1 MGYQINNRT
10 KEIELTRGDTLKV
23 KIDIFINDEIYT
35 PRPEDSL
42 SFSMK
47 TTYNTS
53 KLLVHKDIPIDT
65 CILHLEPQDTKGL
78 RFGEYVYDI
87 QITFAN
93 GDVNTFISGT
103 FKLKPE
109 VE

>member
-1 MGYQINNRT
+1 MYQVNNKT

-23 KIDIFINDEIYT
+23 KIDIFINGEEYI

-42 SFSMK
+42 RFAMK
-47 TTYNTS
+47 NTYNTS
-53 KLLVHKDIPIDT
+53 KLLVHKNIPIDT
-65 CILHLEPQDTKGL
+65 
-78 RFGEYVYDI
+78 VYDI

-93 GDVNTFISGT
+93 GDVNTFISGK

>member
-1 MGYQINNRT
+1 MGYSVNNTT

-23 KIDIFINDEIYT
+23 KIDVLINGEAYT

-42 SFSMK
+42 RFAMK

-65 CILHLEPQDTKGL
+65 CILHLEPQDTKKL
-78 RFGEYVYDI
+78 RFGDYVYDI

-93 GDVNTFISGT
+93 GDVNTFISGR
-103 FKLKPE
+103 FRLKPE

>member
-1 MGYQINNRT
+1 MGYSVNNTT

-23 KIDIFINDEIYT
+23 KIDVLINGEAYT

-42 SFSMK
+42 RFAMK

-65 CILHLEPQDTKGL
+65 CILHLEPEDTKKL

-93 GDVNTFISGT
+93 GDVNTFISGK

>member
-1 MGYQINNRT
+1 MGYYVNNTT

-23 KIDIFINDEIYT
+23 KIDVLINGETYI

-42 SFSMK
+42 RFAMK

-65 CILHLEPQDTKGL
+65 CILHLEPQDTKKL
-78 RFGEYVYDI
+78 RFGDYVYDI

-93 GDVNTFISGT
+93 GDVNTFISGR
-103 FKLKPE
+103 FRLKPE

>member
-1 MGYQINNRT
+1 MGYSVNNTT

-23 KIDIFINDEIYT
+23 KIDVLINGEAYT

-42 SFSMK
+42 RFAMK

-53 KLLVHKDIPIDT
+53 KLLVHKDI
-65 CILHLEPQDTKGL
+65 
-78 RFGEYVYDI
+78 VYDI

-93 GDVNTFISGT
+93 GDVNTFISGK

>member
-1 MGYQINNRT
+1 MGYSVNNTT

-23 KIDIFINDEIYT
+23 KIDVLINGEAYT

-42 SFSMK
+42 RFAMK

-65 CILHLEPQDTKGL
+65 CILHLEPEDTKKL

-93 GDVNTFISGT
+93 GDVNTFISGRFT
-103 FKLKPE
+103 LNPE

>member
-1 MGYQINNRT
+1 MGYNVNNTT

-23 KIDIFINDEIYT
+23 KIDIFINGEEYI

-42 SFSMK
+42 RFAMK
-47 TTYNTS
+47 NTYNTS
-53 KLLVHKDIPIDT
+53 KLLVHKDISVND
-65 CILHLEPQDTKGL
+65 CILHLEPQDTKRL

-93 GDVNTFISGT
+93 GDVNTFISGK

>member
-1 MGYQINNRT
+1 MGYSVNNTT
-10 KEIELTRGDTLKV
+10 KEIELTRGDTLKI
-23 KIDIFINDEIYT
+23 KIDVLINGEAYT

-42 SFSMK
+42 RFAMK

-65 CILHLEPQDTKGL
+65 CILHLEPEDTKKL

-93 GDVNTFISGT
+93 GDVNTFISGRFT
-103 FKLKPE
+103 LNPE

>member
-1 MGYQINNRT
+1 MGYSVNNTT

-23 KIDIFINDEIYT
+23 KIDVLINGEAYT

-42 SFSMK
+42 RFAMK

-65 CILHLEPQDTKGL
+65 CILHLEPEDTKKL

-93 GDVNTFISGT
+93 GDVNTCISGK

>member
-1 MGYQINNRT
+1 MGYSVNNTT
-10 KEIELTRGDTLKV
+10 KEIELTRGDTLKI
-23 KIDIFINDEIYT
+23 KIDVLINGEAYT

-42 SFSMK
+42 RFAMK

-65 CILHLEPQDTKGL
+65 CILHLEPEDTKKL

-93 GDVNTFISGT
+93 GDVNTFISGK

>member
-1 MGYQINNRT
+1 MYQVNNKT
-10 KEIELTRGDTLKV
+10 KEIELTRGDTLKI
-23 KIDIFINDEIYT
+23 KIDIFINDEVYI

-42 SFSMK
+42 RFAMK

-53 KLLVHKDIPIDT
+53 KLLIHKDIPVDT

-78 RFGEYVYDI
+78 RFGNYVYDI

-93 GDVNTFISGT
+93 GDVNTFISGRFT
-103 FKLKPE
+103 LNPE

>member
-1 MGYQINNRT
+1 MGYKINNVT
-10 KEIELTRGDTLKV
+10 KKIELTRGDTLKA
-23 KIDIFINDEIYT
+23 KIDIMMDEEEYT
-35 PRPEDSL
+35 PRPGDSL
-42 SFSMK
+42 RFAMK

-65 CILHLEPQDTKGL
+65 CILHLEPEDTKKL

-93 GDVNTFISGT
+93 GDVNTFISGK

>member
-1 MGYQINNRT
+1 MGYNVNNTT

-23 KIDIFINDEIYT
+23 KIDVLINGEAYI

-42 SFSMK
+42 RFAMK
-47 TTYNTS
+47 TAYNAS
-53 KLLVHKDIPIDT
+53 KLLIHKDIPIDT
-65 CILHLEPQDTKGL
+65 CILHLEPQDTKKL
-78 RFGEYVYDI
+78 RFGDYVYDI

-93 GDVNTFISGT
+93 GDVNTFISGR
-103 FKLKPE
+103 FRLNPE

>member
-1 MGYQINNRT
+1 MGYSVNNTT

-23 KIDIFINDEIYT
+23 KIDVLINGEAYT

-42 SFSMK
+42 RFAMK

-65 CILHLEPQDTKGL
+65 CILHLEPQDTKKL
-78 RFGEYVYDI
+78 RFGNYVYDI

-93 GDVNTFISGT
+93 GDVNTFISGKFT
-103 FKLKPE
+103 LNPE

>member
-1 MGYQINNRT
+1 MYQVNNKT

-23 KIDIFINDEIYT
+23 KIDIFINGEEYI

-42 SFSMK
+42 RFAMK
-47 TTYNTS
+47 NTYNTS
-53 KLLVHKDIPIDT
+53 KLLVHKNIPIDT
-65 CILHLEPQDTKGL
+65 CILHLEPQDTKKL
-78 RFGEYVYDI
+78 RFGDYVYDI

-93 GDVNTFISGT
+93 GDVNTFISGK

>member
-1 MGYQINNRT
+1 MGYSVNNTT

-23 KIDIFINDEIYT
+23 KIDVLINGEAYT

-42 SFSMK
+42 RFAMK

-65 CILHLEPQDTKGL
+65 CILHLEPEDTKRL

-93 GDVNTFISGT
+93 GDVNTFISGK

>member
-1 MGYQINNRT
+1 MGYSVNNTT

-23 KIDIFINDEIYT
+23 KIDVLINGEAYT

-42 SFSMK
+42 RFAMK

-65 CILHLEPQDTKGL
+65 CILHLEPEDTKKL

-93 GDVNTFISGT
+93 GDVNTFISGK
-103 FKLKPE
+103 FRLNPE

>member
-1 MGYQINNRT
+1 MGYSVNNTT

-23 KIDIFINDEIYT
+23 KIDVLINGEAYT

-42 SFSMK
+42 RFAMK

-65 CILHLEPQDTKGL
+65 CILHLEPEDTKKL

-93 GDVNTFISGT
+93 GDVNTFISGK
-103 FKLKPE
+103 FKLRPE

>member
-1 MGYQINNRT
+1 MGYNVNNTT
-10 KEIELTRGDTLKV
+10 KEIELTRGDTLRV
-23 KIDIFINDEIYT
+23 KIDVLINGETYT

-42 SFSMK
+42 RFAMK

-53 KLLVHKDIPIDT
+53 KLLVHKNIPIDT
-65 CILHLEPQDTKGL
+65 CILHLEPQDTKKL
-78 RFGEYVYDI
+78 RFGDYVYDI

-93 GDVNTFISGT
+93 GDVNTFISGR
-103 FKLKPE
+103 FRLNPE

>member
-1 MGYQINNRT
+1 MYQVNNKT

-23 KIDIFINDEIYT
+23 KIDIFINGEEYA

-42 SFSMK
+42 RFAMK
-47 TTYNTS
+47 SAYNTS
-53 KLLVHKDIPIDT
+53 KLLVHKDISVNN
-65 CILHLEPQDTKGL
+65 CILHLEPEDTKRL

-93 GDVNTFISGT
+93 GDVNTFISGK